1 MPTYTY
7 KGMTSAG
14 KPTKG
19 SLAAESLSTARTRMR
34 QQGIFLTDILED
46 QETEV
51 SQPSTTGKSRFN
63 IDLSFLQSI
72 PVQENAM
79 ATRQLST
86 LVAAGI
92 PLVESL
98 SAVVEQTEHPRLR
111 AVLSQVRDK
120 VNEGSTYADAMEA
133 SQQFDNLFISMVRA
147 GEAGGA
153 LDVVL
158 ERVADYQEN
167 QAALSSKV
175 ISIIA
180 YPMAMLGFSILVVA
194 VLVTFVLPQI
204 TGLLM
209 DLGQELPWYTKL
221 IISLSDVMR
230 NYWWALM
237 LAAAGL
243 VLIIRSLLATERGR
257 ATFDRLSLQMPV
269 MGRVIRAVAISRFS
283 ATLSTLL
290 ASGVGIVQALE
301 ISKHVARNQVI
312 AGAIN
317 DARTSVLE
325 GASLAAPLRASGHFP
340 PMVVTMIE
348 VGERSGEVSS
358 MLAKVASTYDQ
369 QVENAIARMTALL
382 EPMLILLMVG
392 IVLVIIMA
400 TLVPLL
406 NITSSMA

>member
-1 MPTYTY
+1 VPTYSY

-14 KPTKG
+14 RPTKG
-19 SLAAESLSTARTRMR
+19 SLTAESLAVARARMR
-34 QQGIFLTDILED
+34 QQGVFLTDILES
-46 QETEV
+46 QESEDA
-51 SQPSTTGKSRFN
+51 QTTSPEGGRFN
-63 IDLSFLQSI
+63 IDLSFLKSI
-72 PVQENAM
+72 PVQENAT

-86 LVAAGI
+86 LVGAGI

-98 SAVVEQTEHPRLR
+98 TAVVEQTEHPRLR
-111 AVLSQVRDK
+111 AILSQVRDK
-120 VNEGSTYADAMEA
+120 VNEGSPYADAMD
-133 SQQFDNLFISMVRA
+133 STNQFDSLFISMVRA

-153 LDVVL
+153 LGLVL

-167 QAALSSKV
+167 QAALTSKV

-180 YPMAMLGFSILVVA
+180 YPLAMLGFAGLVVA

-204 TGLLM
+204 TGLLV
-209 DLGQELPWYTKL
+209 DLGQELPWYTRL

-230 NYWWALM
+230 NYWWALIM
-237 LAAAGL
+237 GVAASVLAF
-243 VLIIRSLLATERGR
+243 RSLLATERGR
-257 ATFDRLSLQMPV
+257 GVFDRVSLRMPV
-269 MGRVIRAVAISRFS
+269 MGRIVRAVAISRFS
-283 ATLSTLL
+283 STLSTLL

-301 ISKHVARNQVI
+301 ISKHVAKNQVI
-312 AGAIN
+312 SDAID

-325 GASLAAPLRASGHFP
+325 GASLAAPLRSSGHFP

-358 MLAKVASTYDQ
+358 MLAKVAATYDQ
-369 QVENAIARMTALL
+369 QVENSITRMTALL
-382 EPMLILLMVG
+382 EPLLILLMVG

-406 NITSSMA
+406 SITSSMA